1 MRIKGDRLKK
11 ARKKKSNKEKRKIDL
26 KTASNEMNISL
37 SYLSELEKGKAQ
49 NPSSKTLEKLS
60 NYYDISTDYILG
72 RNNIMNN
79 NIEIPDS
86 IANLLNNKEQDFV
99 KEVLEKENT
108 SMLLRE
114 TRGMSEQDVATAISL
129 IKAYKDSKKWL
140 SLY

>member
-60 NYYDISTDYILG
+60 NYYDISTDYILE
-72 RNNIMNN
+72 RSNVMNN
-79 NIEIPDS
+79 NVEIPKS
-86 IANLLNNKEQDFV
+86 IAKLLNEGEQNFL
-99 KEVLEKENT
+99 KEVLKKDNT

-114 TRGMSEQDVATAISL
+114 TRGMSDQDIATAINL
-129 IKAYKDSKKWL
+129 IKVYKDSKKD
-140 SLY
+140 